1 MPRNNLCAAIEAL
14 EEFQAAH
21 RGWQFVE
28 NETEVFKTQLKGV
41 LHGIESLIA
50 DMEKVET
57 EEKIKERGKLS
68 R

>member
-1 MPRNNLCAAIEAL
+1 MPINNLCAAL
-14 EEFQAAH
+14 EILDKFQTAH
-21 RGWQFVE
+21 YDWQFVR